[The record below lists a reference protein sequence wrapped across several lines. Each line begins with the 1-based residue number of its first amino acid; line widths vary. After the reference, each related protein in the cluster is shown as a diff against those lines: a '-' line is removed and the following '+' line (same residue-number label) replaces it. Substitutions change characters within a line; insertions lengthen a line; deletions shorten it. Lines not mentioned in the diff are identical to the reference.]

1 MAKFIAGARHDTADP
16 QSSAKK
22 MSPGG
27 MNRCREE
34 GVDRWLDIE
43 PPQLPIVVRSVDIVQ
58 VVHRSSLSTRP
69 NRKYWNH
76 AWCVVPSDKMPGYVN
91 YFL

>member
-1 MAKFIAGARHDTADP
+1 
-16 QSSAKK
+16 
-22 MSPGG
+22 

-76 AWCVVPSDKMPGYVN
+76 AWCLVPTPSFSDPEVFGREQGT
-91 YFL
+91 